1 MIDYSKH
8 TVLIVDDEVEILKSL
23 NRGLHSEPY
32 DKIFVSSGAQAI
44 EAVKKD
50 KNISVILTD
59 MRMPGMNGLE
69 LLKLVDQISPKTV
82 KIVLTGYTQ
91 LPQILAT
98 VNSVDIFKFMTKP
111 WDLEYELKDT
121 LKAAIE
127 EYEFRNLEENRMVSS
142 EMKGAMY
149 HKMLSESYEKVDY
162 VLKLYDELIKALN
175 QHHLLTLQT
184 IRSIKDPEKLNPI
197 IHQMNE
203 RVHYINRIFEMSRYS
218 LKTFN
223 LEELKEGVSKSI
235 QTMNIPNENVTVIS
249 KTPDLV
255 YYDNFKMFTSIIVD
269 RIEVLSNNG
278 TGFFGLK
285 IKAEKNKDKEHLH
298 FTLEAGS
305 NQKLKDVLAYQ
316 DKFIE
321 AVIKII
327 GGQYVSFEIDQMI
340 KTEIVLP
347 VRTKT
352 MDELNVE

>member
-1 MIDYSKH
+1 
-8 TVLIVDDEVEILKSL
+8 
-23 NRGLHSEPY
+23 
-32 DKIFVSSGAQAI
+32 
-44 EAVKKD
+44 
-50 KNISVILTD
+50 
-59 MRMPGMNGLE
+59 
-69 LLKLVDQISPKTV
+69 
-82 KIVLTGYTQ
+82 
-91 LPQILAT
+91 
-98 VNSVDIFKFMTKP
+98 
-111 WDLEYELKDT
+111 
-121 LKAAIE
+121 
-127 EYEFRNLEENRMVSS
+127 
-142 EMKGAMY
+142 
-149 HKMLSESYEKVDY
+149 
-162 VLKLYDELIKALN
+162 
-175 QHHLLTLQT
+175 
-184 IRSIKDPEKLNPI
+184 
-197 IHQMNE
+197 
-203 RVHYINRIFEMSRYS
+203 
-218 LKTFN
+218 
-223 LEELKEGVSKSI
+223 
-235 QTMNIPNENVTVIS
+235 MNIPNENVSVIS